1 MFGMGTVTTKLCE
14 PNKYKTCIVW
24 KRKEKK
30 KKDIILVEKKMVIK
44 IMILLKSGKTE
55 M

>member
-14 PNKYKTCIVW
+14 PNKYMTCIVL

-30 KKDIILVEKKMVIK
+30 KKDIIFGGESSWKNGEI
-44 IMILLKSGKTE
+44 SDFG
-55 M
+55 